1 MVQYNPSLVFMT
13 LTVDQTDIVYFLL
26 ETTEGLDKLLN
37 LHYYS
42 RMRFAFNLLP
52 QLTQAAESGGLSRVV
67 SVLAAGM
74 ENNIF
79 LDDLALKKHY
89 GLRSCLNHAATMNS
103 FAAEELAAANP
114 RTSFIHSEPGFVKTN
129 LARGLGP
136 VLKVVSEAFM
146 FVATPWAVPF
156 QESGERHLYEATSNS
171 YPPLSI
177 SEESAVIGSNGVKG
191 SGAYLLSWDG
201 APCGAAQIMEK
212 YRSKDAGKQIWK
224 HTLEVFERVCGNEN
238 GKY

>member
-1 MVQYNPSLVFMT
+1 
-13 LTVDQTDIVYFLL
+13 
-26 ETTEGLDKLLN
+26 
-37 LHYYS
+37 
-42 RMRFAFNLLP
+42 MRFAFNLLP

-67 SVLAAGM
+67 SVLAAGK

-79 LDDLALKKHY
+79 LDDLALKKNY
-89 GLRSCLNHAATMNS
+89 GLRSCMNHSATMNS

-114 RTSFIHSEPGFVKTN
+114 RISFIHSDPRLVKTN
-129 LARGLGP
+129 IAKGLGP
-136 VLKVVSEAFM
+136 VLKLLTDAAF
-146 FVATPWAVPF
+146 FVAKSWAVPL
-156 QESGERHLYEATSNS
+156 QESGERHLYEATSDS

-201 APCGAAQIMEK
+201 APCGAVRVMEK
-212 YRSKDAGKQIWK
+212 YRSQDAGKEIWK
-224 HTLEVFERVCGNEN
+224 HTLDVFERVCGPDN

>member
-1 MVQYNPSLVFMT
+1 
-13 LTVDQTDIVYFLL
+13 
-26 ETTEGLDKLLN
+26 
-37 LHYYS
+37 
-42 RMRFAFNLLP
+42 
-52 QLTQAAESGGLSRVV
+52 
-67 SVLAAGM
+67 
-74 ENNIF
+74 
-79 LDDLALKKHY
+79 
-89 GLRSCLNHAATMNS
+89 MNS

-114 RTSFIHSEPGFVKTN
+114 RTSFIHSEPGLVNTN

-136 VLKVVSEAFM
+136 VLKVVSDAFM
-146 FVATPWAVPF
+146 FVAKPWSVPL